1 MKLDKGNKKI
11 YIYIVDSLYSK
22 TPEEII
28 TILNEL
34 IEADDESIQTIVDCE
49 PVSMNSDEVKLYIDN
64 YKKDRDL
71 LYGKALTHYQNGAVE
86 EFDVVNF
93 ANDVL
98 DLRIPFQKEMIEN
111 KLFHNDEQTEILK
124 HNFKYFLQSCS
135 GLFYW
140 ILGIIIII
148 LLSKISQ

>member
-11 YIYIVDSLYSK
+11 YNYIVDSLTKK
-22 TPEEII
+22 TPNEII
-28 TILNEL
+28 TILNDL
-34 IEADDESIQTIVDCE
+34 IEGDDESNQMIVDCE

-71 LYGKALTHYQNGAVE
+71 LYVKAITHYKNGAVG
-86 EFDVVNF
+86 EFDVVKF

-98 DLRIPFQKEMIEN
+98 ELRIPFQSELINN
-111 KLFHNDEQTEILK
+111 KLYHNDEQTEILK
-124 HNFKYFLQSCS
+124 HNFKYLLQSCS

-140 ILGIIIII
+140 ILGFIIII
-148 LLSKISQ
+148 LINWLSQ

>member
-1 MKLDKGNKKI
+1 MDKGNKKI
-11 YIYIVDSLYSK
+11 YNYIVDSLRKK

-34 IEADDESIQTIVDCE
+34 IVADDESIQTIVDCE

-64 YKKDRDL
+64 YKKERDL
-71 LYGKALTHYQNGAVE
+71 LYGKALIHYQNGAIG
-86 EFDVVNF
+86 EFDVVKF

-98 DLRIPFQKEMIEN
+98 ELRIPFQKEMINN
-111 KLFHNDEQTEILK
+111 KLYHNDEQTEILK
-124 HNFKYFLQSCS
+124 HNFKYMLQSCS

-140 ILGIIIII
+140 ILGIIIIV
-148 LLSKISQ
+148 LLSKLSQ

>member
-86 EFDVVNF
+86 EFGVVNF
-93 ANDVL
+93 ANAVL

-111 KLFHNDEQTEILK
+111 NQLQNKVKHKSGVTEWLTIQYLILPMNAK
-124 HNFKYFLQSCS
+124 YIFK
-135 GLFYW
+135 
-140 ILGIIIII
+140 
-148 LLSKISQ
+148 KVAEE

>member
-1 MKLDKGNKKI
+1 MKFDKGNKKI
-11 YIYIVDSLYSK
+11 YYYIVDSLTKK

-28 TILNEL
+28 TILNDL
-34 IEADDESIQTIVDCE
+34 IEGDDESIQTIVDCE

-71 LYGKALTHYQNGAVE
+71 LYGKAFTHYQNGAVG
-86 EFDVVNF
+86 EFDVVKF

-98 DLRIPFQKEMIEN
+98 ELRIPFQSDLINN
-111 KLFHNDEQTEILK
+111 KLYHNDEQTEILK
-124 HNFKYFLQSCS
+124 HNFKYMLQSCS

-140 ILGIIIII
+140 ILGIVIIV
-148 LLSKISQ
+148 LLSKLSQ

>member
-11 YIYIVDSLYSK
+11 YNYIVDSLTKK

-28 TILNEL
+28 TILNDL
-34 IEADDESIQTIVDCE
+34 IEGDDESIQMIVDCE

-71 LYGKALTHYQNGAVE
+71 LYGKALTHYQNGAVG
-86 EFDVVNF
+86 EFDVDKF

-98 DLRIPFQKEMIEN
+98 ELRIPFQSELIGN

-124 HNFKYFLQSCS
+124 HNFKYMLQSCS

-140 ILGIIIII
+140 ILGIIIIV
-148 LLSKISQ
+148 LLSKLSQ

>member
-1 MKLDKGNKKI
+1 MKLDKGNRKI
-11 YIYIVDSLYSK
+11 YNYIVDSLTKKS
-22 TPEEII
+22 PEEII
-28 TILNEL
+28 TILNDL
-34 IEADDESIQTIVDCE
+34 IEGDDESIQMIVDCE

-71 LYGKALTHYQNGAVE
+71 LYGKAITHYQNGANG
-86 EFDVVNF
+86 EFDVVKF

-98 DLRIPFQKEMIEN
+98 ELRIPFQSELISN
-111 KLFHNDEQTEILK
+111 KLYHNDEQTEILK
-124 HNFKYFLQSCS
+124 HNFKYMLQSCS

-148 LLSKISQ
+148 LLNKLSQ

>member
-11 YIYIVDSLYSK
+11 YNYIVDSLTKK

-28 TILNEL
+28 TILNDLREG
-34 IEADDESIQTIVDCE
+34 DDESIQTIVDCE

-71 LYGKALTHYQNGAVE
+71 LYGKAITYYQNGAVG
-86 EFDVVNF
+86 EFDVVKF

-98 DLRIPFQKEMIEN
+98 ELRIPFQSELISN
-111 KLFHNDEQTEILK
+111 KLYHNDEQMEILK
-124 HNFKYFLQSCS
+124 HNFKYMLQSCS

-140 ILGIIIII
+140 ILGIIIIV
-148 LLSKISQ
+148 LLSKLSQ